1 MKMLYLLRHAKS
13 TWDQPVADRDR
24 PLAPRGERA
33 ARRMAEH
40 MQRHRIHPAVVLCS
54 PATRAR
60 ATLDL
65 AAAGLGRAPPSAWA
79 RQGSDERPWWELT
92 TTCMGPTPGTYSS
105 SSGPPRPP
113 SRR

>member
-33 ARRMAEH
+33 ARRMSEH
-40 MQRHRIHPAVVLCS
+40 MQRHRIRPAVVLCS

-65 AAAGLGRAPPSAWA
+65 VAAGLGRAAAVEIDDRLYGADADDLLVIVRATSPAVAS
-79 RQGSDERPWWELT
+79 
-92 TTCMGPTPGTYSS
+92 
-105 SSGPPRPP
+105 
-113 SRR
+113 